1 MARHR
6 RVTPP
11 EEDKPELSISP
22 LIDVCFLLLIYFLVT
37 TTIKQKERDN
47 SMALPSAAPS
57 EAQPDIQPFF
67 IKISNEG
74 HIYANVGAA
83 QELLDTEAQ
92 GTERTLPLLDQRL
105 KIYAAAAKTGKSKP
119 LVQVYV
125 EAEAEQQV
133 VSDVLN
139 HLAKHDVST
148 VTFTD
153 LVVQDEQ
160 HK

>member
-1 MARHR
+1 
-6 RVTPP
+6 
-11 EEDKPELSISP
+11 
-22 LIDVCFLLLIYFLVT
+22 
-37 TTIKQKERDN
+37 
-47 SMALPSAAPS
+47 
-57 EAQPDIQPFF
+57 
-67 IKISNEG
+67 
-74 HIYANVGAA
+74 
-83 QELLDTEAQ
+83 
-92 GTERTLPLLDQRL
+92 
-105 KIYAAAAKTGKSKP
+105 
-119 LVQVYV
+119 V